1 MKKQVKIKVVDAICG
16 AGKAQPLYSDVLTK
30 DGFKKM
36 KDIKIGDKVFG
47 EDGNLHNVIGVYPQG
62 KKNIYEVKFQDGTS
76 TR

>member
-1 MKKQVKIKVVDAICG
+1 MKKKVKIKVVDAICG

-47 EDGNLHNVIGVYPQG
+47 
-62 KKNIYEVKFQDGTS
+62 
-76 TR
+76 